1 MRIDTKNGQYGSS
14 VRSPVAVPCVLWN
27 VLGVIGGT
35 NSGKEPLAK
44 KNPDIS
50 DVCQENAIETGP
62 RLRHMA
68 CMESWSIGPIILTDT
83 PTRNTNIAKGRVTQN
98 LDAVH
103 EKATESVK
111 RKKPIGLAKR
121 IRIFLWCIIF
131 LEHLISEVG
140 PVNNKFQYLQE
151 PYTTKKIWPVGADGR
166 KARILLTLNAALEI
180 KDKLKDL
187 IDVLDG
193 VLKKE
198 EASTERSEDK
208 PEEESKFS
216 EAANNDGLIKS
227 HIVNYP
233 YRRYFLDLKRNKRG
247 HFLRLTM
254 LSTLNRV
261 QLAVPS
267 QGMLDLYN
275 AINDLLDKWW
285 DGSEAETQKESK
297 SLRVDNRTLYFDS
310 SCNRYGTYLR
320 ISEVRTASRT
330 AITIPSRALSRF
342 RDIINGLAADL
353 ENVKRRITRVN
364 PVLLQM
370 VILHP
375 SKMNG
380 KRKPLYLPLMPLMNK
395 CKFHTRTVYFSG
407 RCPTAKSTWSQIFS
421 RSANLIASRK
431 AIPSTSDGDGARR
444 SLKHRIIRSLKNDTT
459 LVNFECFRCRQQLH
473 PISADSVNRSDKD

>member
-1 MRIDTKNGQYGSS
+1 MNPLIYPQTNPHFPVVHYLPGAPHQRRAVHDEEDLAS
-14 VRSPVAVPCVLWN
+14 VALQVQRKRFYVDV
-27 VLGVIGGT
+27 
-35 NSGKEPLAK
+35 K
-44 KNPDIS
+44 KNRRGIF
-50 DVCQENAIETGP
+50 
-62 RLRHMA
+62 MK
-68 CMESWSIGPIILTDT
+68 
-83 PTRNTNIAKGRVTQN
+83 IA
-98 LDAVH
+98 
-103 EKATESVK
+103 E
-111 RKKPIGLAKR
+111 
-121 IRIFLWCIIF
+121 
-131 LEHLISEVG
+131 
-140 PVNNKFQYLQE
+140 
-151 PYTTKKIWPVGADGR
+151 VGADGR

-285 DGSEAETQKESK
+285 DGSEAETQKALNLPESK

-353 ENVKRRITRVN
+353 ENVKL
-364 PVLLQM
+364 P
-370 VILHP
+370 HP
-375 SKMNG
+375 PADQTCSTEENNASEPG
-380 KRKPLYLPLMPLMNK
+380 
-395 CKFHTRTVYFSG
+395 
-407 RCPTAKSTWSQIFS
+407 PTANGDT
-421 RSANLIASRK
+421 
-431 AIPSTSDGDGARR
+431 PS
-444 SLKHRIIRSLKNDTT
+444 
-459 LVNFECFRCRQQLH
+459 
-473 PISADSVNRSDKD
+473 